1 MSWYHLH
8 TVTRLDHAS
17 NGNFHSKISEV
28 TVTEHSVQIQ
38 NQSLPDFSRSK
49 VRMSV
54 SPTSSLSNVFDV
66 IKKVYGTDSDKAS
79 TTVTGHKDSG
89 LPPSHHRYASFTAER
104 ITSTDL
110 VVKVTQHYH

>member
-38 NQSLPDFSRSK
+38 NQSLPDFSRVK
-49 VRMSV
+49 FECLYLLHLPY
-54 SPTSSLSNVFDV
+54 PTCL
-66 IKKVYGTDSDKAS
+66 T
-79 TTVTGHKDSG
+79 
-89 LPPSHHRYASFTAER
+89 
-104 ITSTDL
+104 
-110 VVKVTQHYH
+110 